1 MYCITLR
8 MEVFVEKDPKTI
20 IMTMSMTHYDNE
32 ENQTSHQQG
41 GLINVAACVKSATKR
56 VEKMIAKKIL
66 NQAWTD
72 SNIDDTINKGSDDA
86 SKHKRE
92 EDISYSIFVSK
103 ITHKISTDQTP
114 NTRNP
119 N

>member
-1 MYCITLR
+1 

-66 NQAWTD
+66 NQALTFQILMTQSTKD
-72 SNIDDTINKGSDDA
+72 PMTQANTKGKKILAIRFSFQRSHTSN
-86 SKHKRE
+86 
-92 EDISYSIFVSK
+92 
-103 ITHKISTDQTP
+103 
-114 NTRNP
+114 
-119 N
+119 

>member
-1 MYCITLR
+1 

-66 NQAWTD
+66 IQAPTVQILMTQSTKD
-72 SNIDDTINKGSDDA
+72 PMTQANTKGKKILAIRFSFQRSHTSN
-86 SKHKRE
+86 
-92 EDISYSIFVSK
+92 
-103 ITHKISTDQTP
+103 
-114 NTRNP
+114 
-119 N
+119 